1 MGSARTHSL
10 SSIALL
16 AFGILF
22 LGFGAGFLT
31 TDLLLSRVGKNS
43 FLQLSAGGVRAKRMS
58 AIKKA
63 IEKGKNEYEFEVS
76 GFRPILK

>member
-16 AFGILF
+16 AFSVLF

-31 TDLLLSRVGKNS
+31 TDLLLSRAGKNS
-43 FLQLSAGGVRAKRMS
+43 SLQLSAGGVRAKRMS

-63 IEKGKNEYEFEVS
+63 IKKGKSEYEFDVS
-76 GFRPILK
+76 GFRPMFK